1 VVKISD
7 PNSFNNSQKKYG
19 VVSAIAAEPCG
30 KLSTLSTRNSMGE
43 GWLNPSL
50 AMGEGWPD
58 AGLFLEI
65 DIRELLSCAVL
76 HDEGCTNI
84 LDGPRR
90 REAALHHERDPCR
103 TDC

>member
-1 VVKISD
+1 
-7 PNSFNNSQKKYG
+7 
-19 VVSAIAAEPCG
+19 
-30 KLSTLSTRNSMGE
+30 MGE

-90 REAALHHERDPCR
+90 REAAFGDLVARSWRGLTLIAPPLRRHKR
-103 TDC
+103 